1 MITRGVPAAIAM
13 GAAVAFAAS
22 SALAA
27 DYPVRPVRVIVPLA
41 PGGGTDISAR
51 LVTQRLT
58 DALGQIFL
66 VDNRPGAG
74 TTLGVELAAR
84 AVPDGY
90 TLLVTSPEF
99 TVNPSL
105 LAKVPYEPLRDFA
118 PIAQFTRG
126 QYFLSVRPTVTA
138 TSVKEL
144 IALAKTQPGR
154 LNYGS
159 SGNGSANH
167 LAGEMFKQVAG
178 VDLVHVPY
186 KGSGPSVAALLAG
199 EIQVLFSSTTAV
211 LTHVRAGRVRALAV
225 TGAQRSPIAPDVPT
239 VVESGLPQ
247 FVVTGW
253 YGLLAPR
260 ATPEAII
267 ARLNGEV
274 NRQLPELKTRFA
286 ELGSEVVGGTPQQF
300 ADFLREDQAKWAKV
314 IKASGARAN

>member
-1 MITRGVPAAIAM
+1 MSSRALCAVIATSAATLC
-13 GAAVAFAAS
+13 AS
-22 SALAA
+22 FVVAA

-58 DALGQIFL
+58 EALGQTFL

-105 LAKVPYEPLRDFA
+105 LAKVPYEPARDFA

-126 QYFLSVRPTVTA
+126 QYFLSVRPTVA
-138 TSVKEL
+138 ASSVKEL
-144 IALAKTQPGR
+144 IALAKSQAGK

-211 LTHVRAGRVRALAV
+211 LPHVRAGRVRALAV
-225 TGAQRSPIAPDVPT
+225 TGAQRSPIAPEVPT

-253 YGLLAPR
+253 YGMLAPK
-260 ATPEAII
+260 ATPEAVV
-267 ARLNGEV
+267 ARLNAEV

-286 ELGSEVVGGTPQQF
+286 ELGSEIVGGTPTQF
-300 ADFLREDQAKWAKV
+300 AEFLREDQAKWARV

>member
-1 MITRGVPAAIAM
+1 MTARGLLVVITMSAAM
-13 GAAVAFAAS
+13 LGASFVV
-22 SALAA
+22 AA

-51 LVTQRLT
+51 LVAQRLT
-58 DALGQIFL
+58 DAMGQTFL

-90 TLLVTSPEF
+90 TLLVTAPEF

-105 LAKVPYEPLRDFA
+105 LAKVPYEPSRDFA

-126 QYFLSVRPTVTA
+126 QYFLSVRPTVA
-138 TSVKEL
+138 AASVKEL
-144 IALAKTQPGR
+144 IALAKSQAGK

-211 LTHVRAGRVRALAV
+211 LPHVRAGRVRALAV
-225 TGAQRSPIAPDVPT
+225 TGAQRSPIAPEVPT

-253 YGLLAPR
+253 YGMLAPK
-260 ATPEAII
+260 ATPEAIV
-267 ARLNGEV
+267 ARLNAEV
-274 NRQLPELKTRFA
+274 NRQLPEIRTRFA
-286 ELGSEVVGGTPQQF
+286 ELGSEIVGGTPKQF
-300 ADFLREDQAKWAKV
+300 AEFLREDQSKWAKV
-314 IKASGARAN
+314 IKASSVRAN